1 MRAPHDIGGLP
12 GGPVDTEP
20 HAATFWE
27 KQIDAINVLLSDKK
41 RRIISGDERRL
52 AIESL
57 GEEVYQTLGYY
68 ERWTA
73 ATARLLLQ
81 KGILSQDEI
90 DAKIAEIR
98 ARNRGEEEKAEA

>member
-12 GGPVDTEP
+12 GGPVDTDP
-20 HAATFWE
+20 CAATFWE

-57 GEEVYQTLGYY
+57 GEEVYRTLGYY

-73 ATARLLLQ
+73 AAARLLLQ

-98 ARNRGEEEKAEA
+98 ARIGEEQEKTDG

>member
-12 GGPVDTEP
+12 AGPVDTEP
-20 HAATFWE
+20 HAPTFWE
-27 KQIDAINVLLSDKK
+27 KQVDAVNVLLSDDK
-41 RRIISGDERRL
+41 RRIMSRDERRL

-73 ATARLLLQ
+73 AVTRLLLQ

-98 ARNRGEEEKAEA
+98 ARMGGDEKAEG

>member
-12 GGPVDTEP
+12 GGPVDTDAC
-20 HAATFWE
+20 AATFWE
-27 KQIDAINVLLSDKK
+27 KRIDAINVLLSDDK
-41 RRIISGDERRL
+41 RRIISRDERRL

-57 GEEVYQTLGYY
+57 GEEVYQTLGYF

-73 ATARLLLQ
+73 AMARLLLQ

>member
-20 HAATFWE
+20 HAPTFWE
-27 KQIDAINVLLSDKK
+27 KQVDAVNVLLSDDK
-41 RRIISGDERRL
+41 RRIMSRDERRL

-73 ATARLLLQ
+73 AVTRLLLQ

-98 ARNRGEEEKAEA
+98 ARMGGEEKAEG

>member
-12 GGPVDTEP
+12 AGPVDTEP
-20 HAATFWE
+20 HAATLWE
-27 KQIDAINVLLSDKK
+27 KRIDAINVLLSDEK
-41 RRIISGDERRL
+41 RRILSSDERRL

-57 GEEVYQTLGYY
+57 GEEVYRTLGYY

-73 ATARLLLQ
+73 AATRLLLQ

-98 ARNRGEEEKAEA
+98 ARMGEEEKAEG

>member
-20 HAATFWE
+20 HAPTFWE
-27 KQIDAINVLLSDKK
+27 KQVDAVNVLLSDDK
-41 RRIISGDERRL
+41 RRIMTRDERRL

-57 GEEVYQTLGYY
+57 GEEVYRTLGYY

-73 ATARLLLQ
+73 AVTRLLLQ

-98 ARNRGEEEKAEA
+98 ARMGGEEKAEG

>member
-27 KQIDAINVLLSDKK
+27 KQIDAINVLLSDEK
-41 RRIISGDERRL
+41 RRILSRDERRL

-57 GEEVYQTLGYY
+57 GEEVYQTLSYY

-73 ATARLLLQ
+73 AVTRLLLQ

-98 ARNRGEEEKAEA
+98 ARMAGEQEKTEA

>member
-20 HAATFWE
+20 HAPTFWE
-27 KQIDAINVLLSDKK
+27 KQIDAINVLLSDDK
-41 RRIISGDERRL
+41 RRIMSRDERRL

-57 GEEVYQTLGYY
+57 GEEVYQTLDYY

-73 ATARLLLQ
+73 ATTRLLLQ

-98 ARNRGEEEKAEA
+98 ARMAGEQEKTEA

>member
-1 MRAPHDIGGLP
+1 MRAPQDIGGLP
-12 GGPVDTEP
+12 GGPVDTETQ
-20 HAATFWE
+20 AATFWE
-27 KQIDAINVLLSDKK
+27 KRVDAINVLLSDDK
-41 RRIISGDERRL
+41 RRIISRDERRL

-57 GEEVYQTLGYY
+57 GEEVYQTLGYF

-73 ATARLLLQ
+73 AMARLLLQ

-98 ARNRGEEEKAEA
+98 ARNREEEEKAEA

>member
-1 MRAPHDIGGLP
+1 MRAPHDIGGLA
-12 GGPVDTEP
+12 GGPGDTEP
-20 HAATFWE
+20 HALSFWE
-27 KQIDAINVLLSDKK
+27 KQIDAINVLLSDDK
-41 RRIISGDERRL
+41 RRIVSRDERRL

-57 GEEVYQTLGYY
+57 GEEVYQTLTYY

-73 ATARLLLQ
+73 AVTRLLLQ

-98 ARNRGEEEKAEA
+98 ARLAEEQEKAER

>member
-12 GGPVDTEP
+12 AGPVDTEP
-20 HAATFWE
+20 HAPTFWE
-27 KQIDAINVLLSDKK
+27 KQVDAVNVLLSDDK
-41 RRIISGDERRL
+41 RRIMSRDERRL

-73 ATARLLLQ
+73 AVTRLLLQ

-98 ARNRGEEEKAEA
+98 ARMGGEEKAEG

>member
-27 KQIDAINVLLSDKK
+27 KQIDAINVLLSDDK
-41 RRIISGDERRL
+41 RRILSRDERRL

-73 ATARLLLQ
+73 AAARLLLQ

-98 ARNRGEEEKAEA
+98 ARMAGEQEKAEG

>member
-27 KQIDAINVLLSDKK
+27 KQIDAINVLLSDEK
-41 RRIISGDERRL
+41 RRIMSRDERRL

-73 ATARLLLQ
+73 AITLLLLE
-81 KGILSQDEI
+81 KGVLTQEEI
-90 DAKIAEIR
+90 DRKIGEIR
-98 ARNRGEEEKAEA
+98 ARERACANQESE

>member
-20 HAATFWE
+20 HAQSFWE
-27 KQIDAINVLLSDKK
+27 KQIDAINVLLSDDK
-41 RRIISGDERRL
+41 RRILSRDERRL

-73 ATARLLLQ
+73 ATARMLLLM
-81 KGILSQDEI
+81 GMLIQD
-90 DAKIAEIR
+90 
-98 ARNRGEEEKAEA
+98 

>member
-12 GGPVDTEP
+12 GGPVDTET

-27 KQIDAINVLLSDKK
+27 KRIDAINVLLSDDK
-41 RRIISGDERRL
+41 RRIMSRDERRL
-52 AIESL
+52 TIESL
-57 GEEVYQTLGYY
+57 GDEVYQTLGYY

-73 ATARLLLQ
+73 AAARLLLQ
-81 KGILSQDEI
+81 KGSLSQDEI

-98 ARNRGEEEKAEA
+98 ARKAEEEKAEG

>member
-20 HAATFWE
+20 QAATFWE
-27 KQIDAINVLLSDKK
+27 KQIDAINVLLGDEK
-41 RRIISGDERRL
+41 RRILSRDERRL

-73 ATARLLLQ
+73 AVTRLLLQ

-98 ARNRGEEEKAEA
+98 ARNRGAEEKAEG

>member
-1 MRAPHDIGGLP
+1 MRAPNDIGGLP

-20 HAATFWE
+20 HAQSFWE
-27 KQIDAINVLLSDKK
+27 KQIDAINALLSDDK
-41 RRIISGDERRL
+41 RRIVSRDERRL

-73 ATARLLLQ
+73 AVTRLLLQ

-98 ARNRGEEEKAEA
+98 ARMGGEEKAEG

>member
-57 GEEVYQTLGYY
+57 GEEVYRTLGYY

-73 ATARLLLQ
+73 AATRLLLQ

-98 ARNRGEEEKAEA
+98 ARNRGEQEKADG

>member
-57 GEEVYQTLGYY
+57 GEEVYRTLGYY

-73 ATARLLLQ
+73 AATRLLLQ

-98 ARNRGEEEKAEA
+98 ARIGEEQEKTDG

>member
-20 HAATFWE
+20 HAPTFWE
-27 KQIDAINVLLSDKK
+27 KQVDAVNVLLSDDK
-41 RRIISGDERRL
+41 RRIMSRDERRL

-57 GEEVYQTLGYY
+57 GEEVYRTLGYY

-73 ATARLLLQ
+73 AVTRLLLQ

-98 ARNRGEEEKAEA
+98 ARMGGEEKAEG

>member
-27 KQIDAINVLLSDKK
+27 KQIDAINVLLSDEK
-41 RRIISGDERRL
+41 RRILSRDERRL

-73 ATARLLLQ
+73 AVTRLLLQ
-81 KGILSQDEI
+81 KGLLSQDEI
-90 DAKIAEIR
+90 DAEIAEIR
-98 ARNRGEEEKAEA
+98 ARMGGEEEKADG

>member
-12 GGPVDTEP
+12 GGKVDTEP
-20 HAATFWE
+20 HALSFWE
-27 KQIDAINVLLSDKK
+27 KQIDAINVLLSDDK
-41 RRIISGDERRL
+41 RRIVSRDERRL

-57 GEEVYQTLGYY
+57 GEEVYQTLTYY

-73 ATARLLLQ
+73 AVTRLLLQ

-98 ARNRGEEEKAEA
+98 ARLAEEQEKAER

>member
-1 MRAPHDIGGLP
+1 M
-12 GGPVDTEP
+12 DTDAC
-20 HAATFWE
+20 AATFWE
-27 KQIDAINVLLSDKK
+27 KRIDAINVLLSDDK
-41 RRIISGDERRL
+41 RRIISRDERRL

-57 GEEVYQTLGYY
+57 GEEVYQTLGYF

-73 ATARLLLQ
+73 AMARLLLQ

-98 ARNRGEEEKAEA
+98 ARNREEEEKAEA

>member
-20 HAATFWE
+20 QAATFWE
-27 KQIDAINVLLSDKK
+27 KRIDAINVLLSDDK
-41 RRIISGDERRL
+41 RRIISRDERRL

-57 GEEVYQTLGYY
+57 GEEVYGTLGYY

-73 ATARLLLQ
+73 AMARLLLQ

>member
-57 GEEVYQTLGYY
+57 GEEVYRTLGYY

-73 ATARLLLQ
+73 AATRLLLQ

-98 ARNRGEEEKAEA
+98 ARMAGEQEKTDG

>member
-12 GGPVDTEP
+12 GGPVDTET

-27 KQIDAINVLLSDKK
+27 KRIDAINVLLSDEK
-41 RRIISGDERRL
+41 RRIMSRDERRL

-73 ATARLLLQ
+73 AATRLLLQ

-98 ARNRGEEEKAEA
+98 ARMAGEQEKTEG

>member
-12 GGPVDTEP
+12 GGPVDPQP

-27 KQIDAINVLLSDKK
+27 KQIDAINVLLSDDK
-41 RRIISGDERRL
+41 RRILSRDERRL

-57 GEEVYQTLGYY
+57 GEEVYQTLDYY

-73 ATARLLLQ
+73 ATTRLLLQ

-98 ARNRGEEEKAEA
+98 ARMAGEQEKTEA